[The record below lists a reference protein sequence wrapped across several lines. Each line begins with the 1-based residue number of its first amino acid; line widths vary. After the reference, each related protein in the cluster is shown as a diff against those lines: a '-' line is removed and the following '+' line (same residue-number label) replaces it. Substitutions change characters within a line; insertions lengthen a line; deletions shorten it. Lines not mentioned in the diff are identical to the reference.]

1 MASSEIARQLAAEA
15 RARIDEMLDRLDREY
30 EPLLVHRSPHQAG
43 QVERGA
49 PPKRLRLHPE
59 VVRLAR

>member
-1 MASSEIARQLAAEA
+1 MAQSEVARQLAAEVTA
-15 RARIDEMLDRLDREY
+15 RLDEMLGRLDGQFA
-30 EPLLVHRSPHQAG
+30 PLLVHRSPHQAG

-49 PPKRLRLHPE
+49 PPKRLRLHRE